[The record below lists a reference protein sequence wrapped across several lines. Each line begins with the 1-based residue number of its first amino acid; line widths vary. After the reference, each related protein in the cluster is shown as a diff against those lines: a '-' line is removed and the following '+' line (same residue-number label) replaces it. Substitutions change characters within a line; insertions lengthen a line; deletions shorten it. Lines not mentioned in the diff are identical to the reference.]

1 MARMRAV
8 AGVGVALAGVAV
20 LAACTHQQGLLSFSP
35 QYRFGYD
42 DKGAS
47 AALAYGLP
55 NSDDVALM
63 LDCPKGTGR
72 IELTD
77 TAHGKGATAIV
88 LTADGRKT
96 RVPVRFD
103 QTVEDGSNDP
113 QVVVGHLPA
122 SAAAL
127 QGLRRSGVMEVSN
140 GAMAYSITV
149 APGERAGVERFF
161 RECG

>member
-1 MARMRAV
+1 MRTL
-8 AGVGVALAGVAV
+8 AGVGVVLAAVAV
-20 LAACTHQQGLLSFSP
+20 LAACTHPQGLLSFSP

-42 DKGAS
+42 DKGTS
-47 AALAYGLP
+47 AALAYGMP

-63 LDCPKGTGR
+63 LECPKGTGR

-77 TAHGKGATAIV
+77 TEHGEATTAIM
-88 LTADGRKT
+88 LTSDGRKT
-96 RVPVRFD
+96 RVPVHF
-103 QTVEDGSNDP
+103 EDVQDASNDP
-113 QVVVGHLPA
+113 QVMVGHLPA

-127 QGLRRSGVMEVSN
+127 QALRRSGVIEVSN
-140 GAMAYSITV
+140 GAKAYSITV